1 MKEERTLEDV
11 KDRCEQIDQLEQTL
25 KSLESEVLKLNGNLK
40 AEKALSKSLAEENK
54 LIKSELSVQKLKV
67 LELQD

>member
-1 MKEERTLEDV
+1 
-11 KDRCEQIDQLEQTL
+11 L

-67 LELQD
+67 

>member
-67 LELQD
+67 

>member
-1 MKEERTLEDV
+1 MKEERSLEDV

-67 LELQD
+67 